1 MEKGFL
7 RSGDW
12 DLWDLRNKLPPRKR
26 PRYRITLRLKR
37 VRRSTRAWPEPCTR
51 STSCLCAS
59 RKIVPQTEQES
70 NARCLSFKKLIIRNC
85 WIKLSVKHSEDGCG
99 RAGVSNLSLTMY
111 SFRISTDEHVP
122 LKFLYGPDQIF
133 PKDFIMINHTYM

>member
-1 MEKGFL
+1 M
-7 RSGDW
+7 
-12 DLWDLRNKLPPRKR
+12 
-26 PRYRITLRLKR
+26 
-37 VRRSTRAWPEPCTR
+37 
-51 STSCLCAS
+51 
-59 RKIVPQTEQES
+59 PQTEQES

-99 RAGVSNLSLTMY
+99 RAGVSNLSLTKY